1 MNQINDQLP
10 VGLLAQFVR
19 VLHCYH
25 RGQGFESRKAG
36 LFSVFLFLSCVFNC
50 DELLHIFEFRYLIWH
65 SYSCQLVF
73 CKECKEPFQQGHSC
87 RQNQSASAAT
97 ARQSVSQVHSLLFW
111 LDSFTALF
119 SWAAGGFCLSSA
131 QMIGRAARRMRRK
144 LRCYSFFCEACV
156 FVAFPPSL
164 NKPAQTTVFQ
174 MCEQQRIESWFP
186 CKIVSSYLHVHRRLL
201 L

>member
-65 SYSCQLVF
+65 SYSFQLVF

-87 RQNQSASAAT
+87 RQNQSASAST
-97 ARQSVSQVHSLLFW
+97 ARQSVSQVHSLLYC
-111 LDSFTALF
+111 
-119 SWAAGGFCLSSA
+119 AAGGFCLSSA
-131 QMIGRAARRMRRK
+131 QMIGRAARKMRRK

-164 NKPAQTTVFQ
+164 NKPAQTTVF
-174 MCEQQRIESWFP
+174 
-186 CKIVSSYLHVHRRLL
+186 
-201 L
+201 